1 MSIMMDDASFQ
12 DKLNG
17 VVAMVRNGMSVMDA
31 LLSENIL
38 GAWAMDDGGR
48 YEEIVEAG
56 ELMAV
61 RLFEPLWELLKK
73 SGLSL
78 SKENKS
84 VLYEDFWS

>member
-17 VVAMVRNGMSVMDA
+17 VVAMVRNGMFVMDA

-38 GAWAMDDGGR
+38 GAWAMDDDGR
-48 YEEIVEAG
+48 YEEIVETG

-61 RLFEPLWELLKK
+61 RLFESLWELLER
-73 SGLSL
+73 SGISL
-78 SKENKS
+78 SKENKNL
-84 VLYEDFWS
+84 LYEDFWN